1 MACICGCDEENHL
14 RDLPSRPASPN
25 TEFEDFWAPKF
36 VKVLTYR
43 LDTVIRKTEPSR
55 RFLWRRD
62 YGGDAQ
68 DTAPP
73 RHKWA
78 RPRKLSDKSL
88 GCGWHVSR
96 LPTPDYE
103 DNRRQEQMVD
113 EGLMQRRQHYSN
125 NTGVA
130 PEQPTP
136 SNEEEESQTSSPPA
150 KKVTHN
156 SSVWSEEV
164 ITSPSSS
171 NDLNQPVP
179 DLSIKLASQTLPFWY
194 DHGDTVSCTPPVHV
208 QYDDPR
214 NEFAVK
220 RFYDQSH
227 ASQASRDPSRIK
239 QEPTD
244 SSKRKAEAADL
255 EDRFETQKPFLRAST
270 PNRCPCGCGEDATH
284 CLRLNVPPP
293 PKTFFENPL
302 ASNFTY
308 MLDTRL
314 DDAATRFEASRQTWR
329 RPECDGCASDRKR
342 SASGIRTEKSS
353 DWENVLR
360 TGPLPF
366 DDVSKIRGKT
376 IFQSSRNCQ
385 RSTRSLSAPIRSL
398 DGLAKTPHFSRK
410 SSPWLKRE
418 DLTVKKPQQLEQS
431 CMHKLEPMEVERD
444 CQVGVPLTRGRP
456 LLAESP
462 SLTFQGDNI
471 KKARSSIKAM
481 MGKARVEHQD
491 RNQSTSPKIKA
502 TILRRNSWHGTA
514 SDRHDSLDTEFLP
527 STSHD
532 LEVEDTTPNFKDLTK
547 DFAPDQRRQSLYHKI
562 EALKMRRDRRQGIA
576 LYRHDDPAVETSS
589 SALQVGYVEEI
600 SRIERKGSTIDE
612 TQRLQ

>member
-1 MACICGCDEENHL
+1 MTCICGCDEENHL

-25 TEFEDFWAPKF
+25 TEFEDFWAPTF
-36 VKVLTYR
+36 VKVLTSR
-43 LDTVIRKTEPSR
+43 LDMVIRTSEPSK
-55 RFLWRRD
+55 RFRWRRD
-62 YGGDAQ
+62 FGGDAQ

-78 RPRKLSDKSL
+78 RPPKLSDKSL

-103 DNRRQEQMVD
+103 DNRRKEQICD
-113 EGLMQRRQHYSN
+113 EKLMQRRQRYLN
-125 NTGVA
+125 NTEVA
-130 PEQPTP
+130 PKQPTP
-136 SNEEEESQTSSPPA
+136 SNEEGESQTSLPPA

-194 DHGDTVSCTPPVHV
+194 DHGDTVSCTPPVHI
-208 QYDDPR
+208 QHDDLR

-220 RFYDQSH
+220 RFHDQSH
-227 ASQASRDPSRIK
+227 ASQASRDPPRIK

-284 CLRLNVPPP
+284 CLWLNVPPP

-314 DDAATRFEASRQTWR
+314 DDAATRLEASRQTWR

-342 SASGIRTEKSS
+342 SALGIRTEKSS

-385 RSTRSLSAPIRSL
+385 RSIRSLSAPIRSL
-398 DGLAKTPHFSRK
+398 DGLAKTPHFSRR

-418 DLTVKKPQQLEQS
+418 DLTVKKPHQLEQS
-431 CMHKLEPMEVERD
+431 CMQKLEPMEVERD
-444 CQVGVPLTRGRP
+444 CQVGVPLKRGRP
-456 LLAESP
+456 LLAE
-462 SLTFQGDNI
+462 
-471 KKARSSIKAM
+471 
-481 MGKARVEHQD
+481 
-491 RNQSTSPKIKA
+491 NQSTSPKIKA

-514 SDRHDSLDTEFLP
+514 SDRHDSLDTESLP
-527 STSHD
+527 STSHA
-532 LEVEDTTPNFKDLTK
+532 LQVEDTTPNFKDLTK
-547 DFAPDQRRQSLYHKI
+547 DLKPDQRRQSLYHKI
-562 EALKMRRDRRQGIA
+562 EALRMRRDRRQGIA

-600 SRIERKGSTIDE
+600 SQIERKGSSIDE
-612 TQRLQ
+612 TQR

>member
-25 TEFEDFWAPKF
+25 TEFEDFWAPTF
-36 VKVLTYR
+36 VKVLTSR
-43 LDTVIRKTEPSR
+43 LDMVIRTSEPSK
-55 RFLWRRD
+55 RFRWRRD
-62 YGGDAQ
+62 YGGEAQ

-78 RPRKLSDKSL
+78 RPPKLSDKSL

-103 DNRRQEQMVD
+103 DNRRKEQMCD
-113 EGLMQRRQHYSN
+113 EELMRRRQRYSN

-130 PEQPTP
+130 PKQPTP
-136 SNEEEESQTSSPPA
+136 STEEEESQTSLPPA
-150 KKVTHN
+150 KNVTHN
-156 SSVWSEEV
+156 SSVWSEEI

-171 NDLNQPVP
+171 NDLDQPVP
-179 DLSIKLASQTLPFWY
+179 DLSIKLASQALPFWY
-194 DHGDTVSCTPPVHV
+194 DHGDTVSCTPPVHI

-214 NEFAVK
+214 NEFALE
-220 RFYDQSH
+220 RFHDQNH

-255 EDRFETQKPFLRAST
+255 EDRFETQKPFWRAST

-284 CLRLNVPPP
+284 CLWLNVLPP
-293 PKTFFENPL
+293 PKPFFENPL

-342 SASGIRTEKSS
+342 SAS
-353 DWENVLR
+353 
-360 TGPLPF
+360 
-366 DDVSKIRGKT
+366 
-376 IFQSSRNCQ
+376 
-385 RSTRSLSAPIRSL
+385 
-398 DGLAKTPHFSRK
+398 
-410 SSPWLKRE
+410 
-418 DLTVKKPQQLEQS
+418 
-431 CMHKLEPMEVERD
+431 
-444 CQVGVPLTRGRP
+444 VGVPLKRGRP
-456 LLAESP
+456 LLAENP
-462 SLTFQGDNI
+462 SLTFQSDNI
-471 KKARSSIKAM
+471 KKAPPSIKAM
-481 MGKARVEHQD
+481 MEKARAVEHQD

-514 SDRHDSLDTEFLP
+514 SDRHDSLDTESLP
-527 STSHD
+527 STSCD
-532 LEVEDTTPNFKDLTK
+532 LQVEDTTPNFKDSLKTLHLINADNPCITK
-547 DFAPDQRRQSLYHKI
+547 SKP
-562 EALKMRRDRRQGIA
+562 
-576 LYRHDDPAVETSS
+576 
-589 SALQVGYVEEI
+589 
-600 SRIERKGSTIDE
+600 
-612 TQRLQ
+612 